1 MTNVQGHVWA
11 MAAVVA
17 VAGCATPGPKQA
29 LEPIT
34 AELDSWAAISQERSS
49 APVTANWLNDLQ
61 DPQIVDVVEIA
72 LQQNY
77 DLNATRERFEA
88 SLDRARVTRADMLP
102 QINGSGSGTR
112 NRNAP
117 GGFQFGD
124 ASIGGGDVTY
134 NSNYSLNVD
143 LSWEL
148 DVWGR
153 LADQT
158 RASYLDADA
167 RNLDYAAAQLSVAG
181 NAVQSH
187 YALTAARLR
196 RQLAERDVETGEANL
211 RVISRRYD
219 RGISSSL
226 DLRLARASL
235 AGSSATLEQRRQQEA
250 ETARQLE
257 VLLGQYPAAMI
268 EAAEA
273 LPSLETILDDNMT
286 LALGTPEQLLDRRPD
301 VIAAERRLKA
311 AGLRVSAAR
320 KAFLPTI
327 SFRASANESALSTT
341 EDNADFSDLLDFD
354 NVAADIVGNLTQPLF
369 QGGRLIANERAAKD
383 DAEAALYDYGTTV
396 LTAWREVEDAIAA
409 ERYLSERE
417 AALQLSFE
425 ERVAVEN
432 ITRRRYLSGT
442 VDIFDFINSQ
452 QRRIEA
458 EGSLIDA
465 QRERL
470 ANRVDLYLALGAPY
484 ELEGDAA
491 LATTAEAPTTDADG
505 VGDLL

>member
-1 MTNVQGHVWA
+1 MINVRGYA
-11 MAAVVA
+11 CAAAVLA
-17 VAGCATPGPKQA
+17 ALGACATPGPKQV
-29 LEPIT
+29 LEPLT
-34 AELDSWAAISQERSS
+34 AELDSWAAISQDRG
-49 APVTANWLNDLQ
+49 ATPVTENWLSDLR
-61 DPQIVDVVEIA
+61 DPQVIDIVQIA

-124 ASIGGGDVTY
+124 ASIGAGDVTY
-134 NSNYSLNVD
+134 NSNYSLAVQ
-143 LSWEL
+143 LTWEI

-158 RASYLDADA
+158 RAAYLDADA
-167 RNLDYAAAQLSVAG
+167 RNLDFAAAQLSVAG
-181 NAVQSH
+181 NAAQGH
-187 YALTAARLR
+187 YNLAAARLQ

-211 RVISRRYD
+211 RVINRRYE

-235 AGSSATLEQRRQQEA
+235 AGSQATLEQRRQQELEA
-250 ETARQLE
+250 ARQLE
-257 VLLGQYPAAMI
+257 VLLGQYPAASI
-268 EAAEA
+268 EAAET
-273 LPSLETILDDNMT
+273 LPRLEPILEGGT
-286 LALGTPEQLLDRRPD
+286 PLALGTPDELLDRRPD

-320 KAFLPTI
+320 KAFLPAI
-327 SFRASANESALSTT
+327 SLSASASEAALSSPD
-341 EDNADFSDLLDFD
+341 DNADFSDLLDFD
-354 NVAADIVGNLTQPLF
+354 NVAADLVGNLTQPLF
-369 QGGRLIANERAAKD
+369 QGGRLIASERAAKD
-383 DAEAALYDYGTTV
+383 DAEAALYDYGNTV

-409 ERYLSERE
+409 ERFLSERE
-417 AALQLSFE
+417 EALQLSFE
-425 ERVAVEN
+425 ERRAVET

-458 EGSLIDA
+458 EGQLIDA

-470 ANRVDLYLALGAPY
+470 TNRVDLYLALGAPY
-484 ELEGDAA
+484 ILEGEAA
-491 LATTAEAPTTDADG
+491 LATAEAPRVDADG
-505 VGDLL
+505 AGDLL

>member
-1 MTNVQGHVWA
+1 MMRNVRDYVCTT
-11 MAAVVA
+11 AAIIA
-17 VAGCATPGPKQA
+17 VTGCATPGPKQA

-34 AELDSWAAISQERSS
+34 ADLDSWAAVSEDRRA
-49 APVTANWLNDLQ
+49 APVTSNWLGDLQ
-61 DPQIVDVVEIA
+61 DPQVTDIVEIA
-72 LQQNY
+72 LEQNY

-112 NRNAP
+112 SRNAP

-124 ASIGGGDVTY
+124 ASIGAGDVTY
-134 NSNYSLNVD
+134 NSNYTLAVQ
-143 LSWEL
+143 LTWEI

-158 RASYLDADA
+158 RAAYLDADA

-181 NAVQSH
+181 NAAQSH
-187 YALTAARLR
+187 YGLAAARLQ
-196 RQLAERDVETGEANL
+196 RQLAERNVETNNANL
-211 RVISRRYD
+211 RVINRRYE
-219 RGISSSL
+219 RGISTSL

-235 AGSSATLEQRRQQEA
+235 ASSEATLEQRRQQELEA
-250 ETARQLE
+250 ARQLE
-257 VLLGQYPAAMI
+257 VLLGQYPAASI
-268 EAAEA
+268 EPADA
-273 LPSLETILDDNMT
+273 LPSLTPILSDGRTME
-286 LALGTPEQLLDRRPD
+286 LGTPEELLDRRPD

-320 KAFLPTI
+320 KAFLPSI
-327 SFRASANESALSTT
+327 SLSTSANESALSSPD
-341 EDNADFSDLLDFD
+341 DNADFSDLLDFD
-354 NVAADIVGNLTQPLF
+354 NVAADLVGNLTQPLF
-369 QGGRLIANERAAKD
+369 QGGRLRANEQAAKD

-409 ERYLSERE
+409 EQFLSEQE
-417 AALQLSFE
+417 KALERSFE

-432 ITRRRYLSGT
+432 ITQRRYLSGT

-458 EGSLIDA
+458 EGQLIDA
-465 QRERL
+465 QQARL
-470 ANRVDLYLALGAPY
+470 NNRVSLYLALGAPY
-484 ELEGDAA
+484 LLKGDAA
-491 LATTAEAPTTDADG
+491 LATAEAPMAERASA
-505 VGDLL
+505 GDLL